1 MIDAA
6 NHAYIVFDPL
16 QRFDAMHAGM
26 NMTPLRAT
34 GLGNRLDIAF
44 DAMEVH
50 DDLLKAAMAGDLT
63 EDMFNAMMRKRRDY
77 GPYLRTLYT
86 RMVQTGHPVLAANVC
101 AHVLRDSDDKFFA
114 KS

>member
-1 MIDAA
+1 
-6 NHAYIVFDPL
+6 
-16 QRFDAMHAGM
+16 
-26 NMTPLRAT
+26 
-34 GLGNRLDIAF
+34 
-44 DAMEVH
+44 MEVH

-101 AHVLRDSDDKFFA
+101 AHVLHDSDDKFFA
-114 KS
+114 KKLKELIDQGHAPSTPVKMPAA